1 MTIEEFRLPDV
12 GEGVAEGELVAWLVE
27 PGDRVEEDQPVAEVE
42 TDKALVEVPSS
53 YDGVVE
59 ELFVEEGEIVPVG
72 DTIISFR
79 VDEGDEEPVDAG
91 TVDAGAVD
99 EGNAGGNSGEAD
111 SGTADPDEGD
121 SEGPDPGE
129 TDSTAKRA
137 FAPPSVRRLA
147 RELGV
152 DLGAVAGSGP
162 GGRVS
167 ERDVREHAEASGSG
181 GGTVDAD
188 DGDST
193 GPRPVDVGSDERRSA
208 VKKRDSAA
216 GSDGRPSASGPE
228 PADRDRTLAT
238 PATRKLARE
247 LGVDV
252 DEVPTD
258 ETREGEAFVDEAHV
272 RAYVEAGDDIGA
284 GDDTGAGPDSEPDTD
299 VGVETDPTPA
309 DPATDA
315 PTSTADT
322 VSTDA
327 DVADG
332 SEARSVD
339 DAAGDADGAAA
350 ETIPY
355 RGVRRTI
362 GKRMEQSKFTA
373 PHVTHHDTAEVD
385 DLVAARER
393 LKPKAAEAGVTL
405 TYLPFVMKAVLAGL
419 REYPILNSELREEEE
434 EIVLKG
440 EYHFG
445 VAVATDAGLMVPVI
459 EDVDEKG
466 IFELAAE
473 VSDLASRARDRSLT
487 PAELRGG
494 TFTLTNFGAIGGE
507 YATPIIN
514 YPETAILGLGA
525 IEKRPVV
532 RERSGEDGFLGDD
545 GGGHEVV
552 PASTLPLSLSI
563 DHRVVDGAV
572 AARFANVVMDHLE
585 DPLLLLSE

>member
-12 GEGVAEGELVAWLVE
+12 GEGVAEGELVSWLVA

-53 YDGVVE
+53 YDGIVE
-59 ELFVEEGEIVPVG
+59 ELFVEEGDVVPVG
-72 DTIISFR
+72 DVLISFR
-79 VDEGDEEPVDAG
+79 VDEAGEESADTGSADGEPTDAG
-91 TVDAGAVD
+91 SVGAGSADAEPTSVEAEPD
-99 EGNAGGNSGEAD
+99 TSSGR
-111 SGTADPDEGD
+111 T
-121 SEGPDPGE
+121 
-129 TDSTAKRA
+129 

-152 DLGAVAGSGP
+152 DLGAVEGSGS

-167 ERDVREHAEASGSG
+167 ERDVREHADS
-181 GGTVDAD
+181 
-188 DGDST
+188 GDS
-193 GPRPVDVGSDERRSA
+193 GDSGADEADAPAPKPVDVGSGDRKSA
-208 VKKRDSAA
+208 VSKRGSVEETDATTMAESGA
-216 GSDGRPSASGPE
+216 GPD
-228 PADRDRTLAT
+228 PADRERTLAT

-258 ETREGEAFVDEAHV
+258 ETREGEAFVDEERV
-272 RAYVEAGDDIGA
+272 RAYVETVEAGTSPELDASPEPDA
-284 GDDTGAGPDSEPDTD
+284 TVTGGVESEPA
-299 VGVETDPTPA
+299 PA
-309 DPATDA
+309 DPSVDA
-315 PTSTADT
+315 PTSTAAT

-327 DVADG
+327 DDAAADVAPDT
-332 SEARSVD
+332 V
-339 DAAGDADGAAA
+339 AAGDEADAPG

-362 GKRMEQSKFTA
+362 GQRMEESKFTA

-385 DLVAARER
+385 ALVAARDR
-393 LKPKAAEAGVTL
+393 LKPKAAEEGVSL

-419 REYPILNSELREEEE
+419 REYPILNSELREENE
-434 EIVLKG
+434 EIVLKD

-445 VAVATDAGLMVPVI
+445 VAVATDAGLMVPVV

-466 IFELAAE
+466 LFELAAE
-473 VSDLASRARDRSLT
+473 VTDLAARARDRSLT

-525 IEKRPVV
+525 IERRPVV
-532 RERSGEDGFLGDD
+532 RERSAIDDEFFGDD
-545 GGGHEVV
+545 EEGYEVV
-552 PASTLPLSLSI
+552 PAPTLPLSLSI

-572 AARFANVVMDHLE
+572 AARFANTVMDHLE
-585 DPLLLLSE
+585 DPLLLLNE